1 VDVRPSPIAGQWY
14 PDDART
20 LGAEVDCHLAAG
32 RAVKADGA
40 VVALIAPH
48 AGHRYSGVVAGH
60 AFAAVRGLT
69 PEVVAVVG
77 PMHYPLAG
85 ALLVS
90 GHGAYGTPLGT
101 VAIARETCRV
111 LDDALR
117 QELGAGLTPV
127 RSDPEHSVEIELPF
141 LQRALA
147 EEWRLLPVMVRDQ
160 RREVARALGL
170 ALGRALRGRAALLV
184 ASTDLSHHHP
194 QAVANRLDRELL
206 GRVEAFD
213 PDAVLR
219 TAEEGAGEAC
229 GIGALAA
236 VLWASRE
243 LGADRVRV
251 LDYRTSGDVTG
262 DMARVVGYAAGVVT
276 RGTM

>member
-14 PDDART
+14 SDDAGT
-20 LGAEVDCHLAAG
+20 LGVEVDRHLAAAG
-32 RAVKADGA
+32 AIKADGA

-48 AGHRYSGVVAGH
+48 AGHRYSGGVAGH
-60 AFAAVRGLT
+60 AFAAARGLA

-77 PMHYPLAG
+77 PMHYPLEG

-90 GHGAYGTPLGT
+90 GHGAFETPLGT

-184 ASTDLSHHHP
+184 ASTDLSHDHP

-236 VLWASRE
+236 VLWAARE

-262 DMARVVGYAAGVVT
+262 DLGRVVGYAAGVVT
-276 RGTM
+276 RGTI